1 MFLVGKGCEKKRGQE
16 TIKSVPI
23 TNLPKRNGHENL
35 FFCLI
40 KRAPVE
46 AGEGRLEKHR
56 DLVILGKGVCS
67 GDLHKCMEKFQKE
80 PAWADGRTR

>member
-1 MFLVGKGCEKKRGQE
+1 MRKKRGQE

-56 DLVILGKGVCS
+56 DLVILGKGVFS
-67 GDLHKCMEKFQKE
+67 SEPHKCMEKFQKE
-80 PAWADGRTR
+80 PARADGRAR